1 MKRRHSSRGFV
12 SLLCC
17 LAMVMGWLP
26 VLPAA
31 AASGSDVIFAEDFEG
46 QRANAAFDYGTAYK
60 ASNNANG
67 GMVESKVIAAGG
79 GKYLRMTAQN
89 AGSAE
94 GTVARN
100 RFYTVNKYGGSYTL
114 EYDYCRLSNDG
125 GHFDVYL
132 RWGGYLRVRAT
143 ATGGAQIYVH
153 GNAAVPGVM
162 SDTNISGVTLAK
174 DTWYTFKAEVSDTQ
188 VTVGVYDKAAG
199 KLLGQQTIKQ
209 TTEKDP
215 KFLQDA
221 EIWFDLCGHPTKTNT
236 AVVSVGLDNVRM
248 TEGSHSGSG
257 TAGSASGDVSGSPV
271 ISADGNYGDKKWVYF
286 TEDFESFN
294 VGADTFYEA
303 DKTNYVFYA
312 SYHGEPSGAADAS
325 YSTYGIKSEGGS
337 KVLDLTSYNTMR
349 NYFLVN
355 SGVSGVYTTELDF
368 QLKDP
373 GEGARSASTLLLNPF
388 QGYSFSAGTIMVY
401 IDGKSGL
408 RITDETGGSA
418 AHTYASANGSR
429 FATGYGN
436 WYTVRL
442 TAEPGK
448 LTAKVWQRGGDESSA
463 GVAVVTNAQI
473 TEAINSGNGNSLRV
487 QNLNRN
493 QPGYTYGVKLDN
505 LKLYKP
511 YKDINVQSVA
521 FGVPGS
527 KLVLAPAFTGQ
538 ELTAQR
544 PIPQYKYTLGDTGMG
559 SVNDKGELILGP
571 KQGQTKL
578 TMEMLDLRGKG
589 TGVVLSTDLIVGTSN
604 GVTPNTD
611 SIKISESEIGSS
623 RKISLTF
630 SDAVKAKYPTP
641 VVKWTSTNESVA
653 KVSADGTISFVGFGK
668 ATVTGMVQDN
678 GKDTMYYAN
687 IDVQVGQ
694 TPLRVLSIGNSYGR
708 DSLYYLSDLA
718 GLYGKRIEACY
729 LEKGSGTLRQHAR
742 NVVFDRAE
750 YSYWKSNPMTG
761 VMTWQGTT
769 TIGHAMEDGQWDII
783 LLQQG
788 PEEAGLPTTFNTDLD
803 FMLDYVDDVQPDAR
817 IYWNMTWA
825 YQQNISGSR
834 TTNFKNY
841 FNNSQAIMHN
851 AIVDCVDKFI
861 VGKDSKFGARFD
873 GWLPVGAAVQNL
885 RATMGDTITRDGF
898 HMSLQAGR
906 LVAAMTVL
914 KTLYPEVDLNK
925 ITPDAVKPFL
935 VTNKT
940 DINSVVAT
948 DPDYA
953 NTEANMAKIRAA
965 VADACKD
972 LTRAPKK
979 IVAPAE
985 PKVENDTKQGDITIA
1000 RVPAPLKLHFPDVTV
1015 LRDGTVLVSAYEHM
1029 FHVPNETL
1037 GEYFGKEGSGRLVIW
1052 KSTDNGRTY
1061 QELLSVDEPLLEKW
1075 GIATTSNR
1083 YERWKNGDTDYTF
1096 IADARDPN
1104 FGLVYFD
1111 ITGDGKEDEVI
1122 LYTFDMVD
1130 YHENR
1135 RGHTL
1140 AMTWSIDGGKTWA
1153 KPQVINGKTSS
1164 TIIKRGDIATFSNG
1178 QINVPTYLSNKI
1190 YLLLMDW
1197 SPAQQ
1202 KWVLTHETI
1211 MPDFA
1216 PEETGND
1223 EFNEM
1228 SLIAPDP
1235 AGNVVYGYIRANG
1248 TVVKSND
1255 RGRTWELIGNEPGL
1269 IHQPGFAYID
1279 ENRMF
1284 VTWARVQSPRTVYGK
1299 VFYYNGD
1306 WTDTATRTIYASPV
1320 TSGHDMA
1327 DPSCKLMANGEIIT
1341 VSYDVAYRSI
1351 VATFDDPN
1359 SSEFALLEMNREAK
1373 QAVVYENKA
1382 PGTNTVTVSESLPSG
1397 YTACANATF
1406 AAGGKLT
1413 VKLGS
1418 GATVTFA
1425 EGQNGIV
1432 AGKTYHVAAL
1442 TNGSSV
1448 YSQVWA
1454 DGAVQGDKWTGV
1466 KAAQG
1471 VADGKIVY
1479 TGTNVT
1485 LNRVKVTTRVA
1496 ITMAETVRGIAG
1508 GPTQDLAPLV
1518 QPAQSRMVWTSS
1530 DPKVVTV
1537 KDGVLTFVGQGKA
1550 TVTLN
1555 AGGAV
1560 ATCEVIVDPVPAEIT
1575 GAGEKKVI
1583 FSDNFEDYTPGT
1595 NAFWNVH
1602 ESKGYKSNGSGPNE
1616 NRSYNILSE
1625 NGNKV
1630 LQLTSKNGKAT
1641 WHKVNTPI
1649 VGNYTVQYD
1658 FLFTGARIGFD
1669 SGAPGHYLYMNLWQD
1684 SGIHGFAVLCPEGI
1698 RVEYIPEGSTAV
1710 HYEPEEFGVSPIYDL
1725 NKWHTIKVV
1734 RVDGGIYIKV
1744 WERGTAEPQEWD
1756 MLSLHKEFD
1765 ASASSFFRMQYY
1777 AGGTD
1782 ELRTMSIDNLTV
1794 TQQQGKG
1801 AEFMNDVSIGD
1812 WFYDAVD
1819 YAIQNGIM
1827 SGYNATTFGPN
1838 DTLSRAMVVQ
1848 VLYNKEGQPGL
1859 NGAKHSFPDVPADQW
1874 FNNAVTWGSQK
1885 GVVSGFGDGKFRPND
1900 AVTIEQVA
1908 VILHNYSGKPASTVE
1923 PTGVGKYDDWARTA
1937 LGWAVEK
1944 GVMKDVPFTNA
1955 TENATRAHTAQML
1968 KNFIEKVANG

>member
-1 MKRRHSSRGFV
+1 M
-12 SLLCC
+12 
-17 LAMVMGWLP
+17 
-26 VLPAA
+26 
-31 AASGSDVIFAEDFEG
+31 
-46 QRANAAFDYGTAYK
+46 
-60 ASNNANG
+60 
-67 GMVESKVIAAGG
+67 
-79 GKYLRMTAQN
+79 
-89 AGSAE
+89 
-94 GTVARN
+94 
-100 RFYTVNKYGGSYTL
+100 
-114 EYDYCRLSNDG
+114 
-125 GHFDVYL
+125 
-132 RWGGYLRVRAT
+132 
-143 ATGGAQIYVH
+143 
-153 GNAAVPGVM
+153 
-162 SDTNISGVTLAK
+162 
-174 DTWYTFKAEVSDTQ
+174 
-188 VTVGVYDKAAG
+188 
-199 KLLGQQTIKQ
+199 
-209 TTEKDP
+209 
-215 KFLQDA
+215 
-221 EIWFDLCGHPTKTNT
+221 
-236 AVVSVGLDNVRM
+236 
-248 TEGSHSGSG
+248 
-257 TAGSASGDVSGSPV
+257 
-271 ISADGNYGDKKWVYF
+271 
-286 TEDFESFN
+286 
-294 VGADTFYEA
+294 
-303 DKTNYVFYA
+303 
-312 SYHGEPSGAADAS
+312 
-325 YSTYGIKSEGGS
+325 
-337 KVLDLTSYNTMR
+337 
-349 NYFLVN
+349 
-355 SGVSGVYTTELDF
+355 
-368 QLKDP
+368 
-373 GEGARSASTLLLNPF
+373 
-388 QGYSFSAGTIMVY
+388 
-401 IDGKSGL
+401 
-408 RITDETGGSA
+408 
-418 AHTYASANGSR
+418 
-429 FATGYGN
+429 
-436 WYTVRL
+436 
-442 TAEPGK
+442 
-448 LTAKVWQRGGDESSA
+448 
-463 GVAVVTNAQI
+463 
-473 TEAINSGNGNSLRV
+473 
-487 QNLNRN
+487 
-493 QPGYTYGVKLDN
+493 
-505 LKLYKP
+505 
-511 YKDINVQSVA
+511 
-521 FGVPGS
+521 
-527 KLVLAPAFTGQ
+527 
-538 ELTAQR
+538 
-544 PIPQYKYTLGDTGMG
+544 
-559 SVNDKGELILGP
+559 
-571 KQGQTKL
+571 
-578 TMEMLDLRGKG
+578 
-589 TGVVLSTDLIVGTSN
+589 
-604 GVTPNTD
+604 
-611 SIKISESEIGSS
+611 
-623 RKISLTF
+623 
-630 SDAVKAKYPTP
+630 
-641 VVKWTSTNESVA
+641 
-653 KVSADGTISFVGFGK
+653 
-668 ATVTGMVQDN
+668 
-678 GKDTMYYAN
+678 
-687 IDVQVGQ
+687 
-694 TPLRVLSIGNSYGR
+694 
-708 DSLYYLSDLA
+708 
-718 GLYGKRIEACY
+718 EACY

-742 NVVFDRAE
+742 NVAQNRAE
-750 YSYWKSNPMTG
+750 YSYWKSNPMDGT
-761 VMTWQGTT
+761 MAWQGTV
-769 TIGHAMEDGQWDII
+769 TIGHAMGDGQWDII

-788 PEEAGLPTTFNTDLD
+788 PEEAGLPTTYNTDLD
-803 FMLDYVDDVQPDAR
+803 FMLDYVHDVQPKAKV
-817 IYWNMTWA
+817 YWNMTWA
-825 YQQNISGSR
+825 YQQNIAGSR
-834 TTNFKNY
+834 TTNFRNY
-841 FNNSQAIMHN
+841 FNSSQAIMYN
-851 AIVDCVDKFI
+851 AIVNCMDKFI
-861 VGKDSKFGARFD
+861 VGSGSKFGARFD

-885 RATMGDTITRDGF
+885 RATMGDNITRDGF

-914 KTLYPEVDLNK
+914 KTLYPEVDLAK

-940 DINSVVAT
+940 DINSVVET

-965 VADACKD
+965 VEAACKD
-972 LTRAPKK
+972 LSK
-979 IVAPAE
+979 APAKIAAPAQPRIE
-985 PKVENDTKQGDITIA
+985 DATKQGDITVN
-1000 RVPAPLKLHFPDVTV
+1000 RVEAPLKLHFPDVTV

-1029 FHVPNETL
+1029 FHVPNESL

-1061 QELLSVDEPLLEKW
+1061 EELLSVDEPLLEEW

-1083 YERWKNGDTDYTF
+1083 YERWKNGENDYTF

-1130 YHENR
+1130 YHESR

-1153 KPQVINGKTSS
+1153 KPMEINGKTSA
-1164 TIIKRGDIATFSNG
+1164 TIIKRGDIAAFSNG

-1197 SPAQQ
+1197 DPAQQ

-1235 AGNVVYGYIRANG
+1235 DGNVVYGYIRANG

-1279 ENRMF
+1279 ENRVF

-1320 TSGHDMA
+1320 TYGHDMA

-1341 VSYDVAYRSI
+1341 VTYDVAYRSI

-1359 SSEFALLEMNREAK
+1359 SSEFALLEMSKEAK
-1373 QAVVYENKA
+1373 EAIVYENKA
-1382 PGTNTVTVSESLPSG
+1382 PGANTVTVSEALPSG
-1397 YTACANATF
+1397 YTAGANVTF

-1413 VKLGS
+1413 VKLGN

-1425 EGQNGIV
+1425 EGQDGIV
-1432 AGKTYHVAAL
+1432 AGKTYNVAAL

-1448 YSQVWA
+1448 YAQVWA
-1454 DGAVQGDKWTGV
+1454 DGA
-1466 KAAQG
+1466 AQG
-1471 VADGKIVY
+1471 EKWVGAKTTQGANNGKVVY

-1485 LNRVKVTTRVA
+1485 INSVKVTTRVG
-1496 ITMAETVRGIAG
+1496 ITMAEKVRGIAG

-1518 QPAQSRMVWTSS
+1518 QPAQSSMVWTTS

-1537 KDGVLTFVGQGKA
+1537 KDGVLTFVGEGKA
-1550 TVTLN
+1550 TVTLT

-1560 ATCEVIVDPVPAEIT
+1560 ATCEVIVDPIPAEIT
-1575 GAGEKKVI
+1575 GSGEKKVI

-1595 NAFWNVH
+1595 NTFWNAL
-1602 ESKGYKSNGSGPNE
+1602 ESKGYKSNGSDPSE
-1616 NRSYNILSE
+1616 NRSYNILAE

-1649 VGNYTVQYD
+1649 VGNYTVQFD

-1710 HYEPEEFGVSPIYDL
+1710 HYDPEKFGVSPIYEV

-1765 ASASSFFRMQYY
+1765 ASASSCFRMQYY

-1782 ELRTMSIDNLTV
+1782 EQRTMSIDNLTV

-1801 AEFMNDVSIGD
+1801 ADFMNDVSVGD

-1819 YAIQNGIM
+1819 YAIKNGIM
-1827 SGYNATTFGPN
+1827 SGYNAVTFGPN

-1874 FNNAVTWGSQK
+1874 FNNAVTWGSKK

-1900 AVTIEQVA
+1900 AVTLEQVA
-1908 VILHNYSGKPASTVE
+1908 VILHNYSGKPAAAGE
-1923 PTGVGKYDDWARTA
+1923 PAGVGKYDDWAKEA
-1937 LGWAVEK
+1937 LNWAVSK
-1944 GVMKDVPFTNA
+1944 GIMKGVPFTNA
-1955 TENATRAHTAQML
+1955 TENATRAQTAQML
-1968 KNFIEKVANG
+1968 MNFLSK